1 MLRRALAR
9 GTWPLRQRFQL
20 CATDFGDFNRIQL
33 EIVFGSP
40 MVASM
45 FGVVVSVGGLIGL
58 SRRGG
63 MLVMKQIRRRSALVF
78 ALFLGVAGRAQAADQ
93 AMIDAA
99 KKDERVTWY
108 TTQIIDQFAR
118 PAAEA
123 FEKKYGIK
131 VDYLRTDSSELALR
145 IVNEA
150 RAGKVQADIFDGT
163 SPTPALKREGLV
175 KQWIPPSAE
184 LLPPQ
189 YRDRDRYW
197 AATNL
202 YVLTPGFN
210 TELVPKGTEPK
221 TYQDLL
227 DPKWKG
233 KMVWNSAPQTSA
245 GPGFIGTVL
254 ADMGEDKGM
263 DYLRALAKQNVTS
276 VKVSARQV
284 LDQVIAGEYSIAL
297 QIFNNHAVISAQQGA
312 PSAWIPMNPALADA
326 LRRVVDER
334 RAASCRGEALLRF
347 SRLRRRPETLPCGRL
362 HARRS
367 ERASARSEL
376 APGRCEIQSDH
387 ADAGADRCLDAKVG
401 RNL

>member
-1 MLRRALAR
+1 
-9 GTWPLRQRFQL
+9 
-20 CATDFGDFNRIQL
+20 
-33 EIVFGSP
+33 
-40 MVASM
+40 
-45 FGVVVSVGGLIGL
+45 
-58 SRRGG
+58 
-63 MLVMKQIRRRSALVF
+63 MKQIRERSALVF
-78 ALFLGVAGRAQAADQ
+78 ALFLGVVGPAQAADQ

-99 KKDERVTWY
+99 KKDGSLTWY
-108 TTQIIDQFAR
+108 TSQIIDQFAR

-123 FEKKYGIK
+123 FEKKYGIR
-131 VDYLRTDSSELALR
+131 VDYLRADSTELALR

-150 RAGKVQADIFDGT
+150 KAGKVQADIFDGT

-175 KQWIPPSAE
+175 EQWIPPSAE
-184 LLPPQ
+184 ALPSQ

-233 KMVWNSAPQTSA
+233 KMAWNSAPQTSA
-245 GPGFIGTVL
+245 APGFIGTVL

-297 QIFNNHAVISAQQGA
+297 QIFNNHAIISAAQGA
-312 PSAWIPMNPALADA
+312 PSAWIAMNPSLAVLSAVSLTKGGPHPAAARLFFDF
-326 LRRVVDER
+326 LVSEDGQKLY
-334 RAASCRGEALLRF
+334 RAADYMPVDPNVPPRDPSLRPDGVKF
-347 SRLRRRPETLPCGRL
+347 RAITLTPEQID
-362 HARRS
+362 
-367 ERASARSEL
+367 ASM
-376 APGRCEIQSDH
+376 P
-387 ADAGADRCLDAKVG
+387 KWVG
-401 RNL
+401 IYNDLFR